1 MGIIKE
7 PSSYSYTFCRQ
18 CIICGYPVPIYDSQ
32 DKESKVCDECK
43 EAVMRVRRLI
53 NPEEEV

>member
-1 MGIIKE
+1 MGTIKV
-7 PSSYSYTFCRQ
+7 PPSYSYTLCRQ
-18 CIICGYPVPIYDSQ
+18 CIICGCPVPLYNEQ

-53 NPEEEV
+53 HPEEEV

>member
-1 MGIIKE
+1 MGTIKAQL
-7 PSSYSYTFCRQ
+7 SYSYSLSKA
-18 CIICGYPVPIYDSQ
+18 CIICGHPVPLYDSQ

-53 NPEEEV
+53 HPEEEV